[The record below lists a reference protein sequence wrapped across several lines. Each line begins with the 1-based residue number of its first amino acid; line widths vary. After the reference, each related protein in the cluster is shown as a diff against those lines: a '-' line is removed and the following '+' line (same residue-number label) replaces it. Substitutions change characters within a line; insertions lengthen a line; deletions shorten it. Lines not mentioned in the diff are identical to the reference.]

1 MKKYCKNVDILDIEF
16 LELCAKDCLRKKWKR
31 RDVEEYFARLLHEG
45 RSVIRQKIHGGGRSE
60 LIRAAALHMQRELA
74 GQNIS
79 LVPIWYKEK
88 IDASNGKTRWIGIQH
103 ISQQLYD
110 YVAVYGMK
118 DLLRRVGEHQYASIP
133 GRGQT
138 KGVQQIRKWLRE
150 KDVRYAVQ
158 LDVMKCFPSVPLTRV
173 LGMIDKYVANPN
185 LKWLVRRLLGTY
197 KRGLAIGSYLSQYLC
212 NLYMSRLYHEIRE
225 RMYSQRRGKRIPLA
239 KHSLLYMDDILLLAT
254 SAKNLHKAVQL
265 IIRYARDEMGLTI
278 KDGWAVRELQDG
290 DFIDMMGYRIYR
302 DHVTI
307 RRRVFIRV
315 RRAFVRARRHELT
328 MQMAYRCISY
338 NGVVENADSHGF
350 AEKYKT
356 AQTVQRSKEMI
367 SHESLFRRAA
377 AAA

>member
-31 RDVEEYFARLLHEG
+31 RDVEEYFARLLHES
-45 RSVIRQKIHGGGRSE
+45 RSVIRQKIRGGGRSE
-60 LIRAAALHMQRELA
+60 LIRAAALHMQREMT

-138 KGVQQIRKWLRE
+138 KGVRQIRKWLRE

-239 KHSLLYMDDILLLAT
+239 KHSLLYMDDILLLAA
-254 SAKNLHKAVQL
+254 SAKNLYKAVQL

-278 KDGWAVRELQDG
+278 KDGWAVRQLQDG

-328 MQMAYRCISY
+328 MQMAHKCISY

-356 AQTVQRSKEMI
+356 AQIVQRSKEMI

>member
-45 RSVIRQKIHGGGRSE
+45 RSVIRQKIRGGGRSE
-60 LIRAAALHMQRELA
+60 LIHAAALHMQRELT

-88 IDASNGKTRWIGIQH
+88 VDASNGKTRWIGIQH

-225 RMYSQRRGKRIPLA
+225 KMYSQRRGKRIPLA
-239 KHSLLYMDDILLLAT
+239 KHSLFYMDDILLLAA
-254 SAKNLHKAVQL
+254 SAKNLYKAVQL

-278 KDGWAVRELQDG
+278 KDGWAVRQLQDG